1 MTSTELSVI
10 RDDGAAV
17 YLNGVEVWRS
27 NLPPGPLNADTYAA
41 VSLWGAD
48 ERDPTMVP
56 IDPALLGEGT
66 NSIAV
71 EVHNDTRRGGDLSFD
86 AELTVTR

>member
-1 MTSTELSVI
+1 MTSAELSVI

-27 NLPPGPLNADTYAA
+27 NLPPGPLTADTYAA

-56 IDPALLGEGT
+56 IDPALSPGRHSHQVTKSHFDAATRRTL
-66 NSIAV
+66 SF
-71 EVHNDTRRGGDLSFD
+71 EVHT
-86 AELTVTR
+86 